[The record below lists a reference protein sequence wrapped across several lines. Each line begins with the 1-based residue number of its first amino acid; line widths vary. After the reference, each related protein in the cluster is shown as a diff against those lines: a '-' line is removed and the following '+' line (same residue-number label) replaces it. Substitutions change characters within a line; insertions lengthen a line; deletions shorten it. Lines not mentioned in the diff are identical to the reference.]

1 MMGRVDQMKNKKIFM
16 LILLCAMLLGCS
28 KAERDQGA
36 QREEA
41 ANKVITAMFTG
52 PNEDLCNESAFEM
65 IGEGIEKPEEKGEGW
80 EELKQNWKD
89 LVGEYFVSEVFDT
102 FVEMGPANQFLS
114 EAYIREE
121 TMSIEEIELSQKEE
135 DTEVYLVHW
144 LIGEEEREDKIFFR
158 YDSEGLI
165 EEVKV
170 L

>member
-1 MMGRVDQMKNKKIFM
+1 MKNRILFM
-16 LILLCAMLLGCS
+16 SILVCAMLLGCS
-28 KAERDQGA
+28 KAEKNPDA

-65 IGEGIEKPEEKGEGW
+65 IGEGIEEPEEKGEGW

-144 LIGEEEREDKIFFR
+144 GIGEEEREDKIFFR
-158 YDSEGLI
+158 YESEGLI

>member
-1 MMGRVDQMKNKKIFM
+1 MKNRILFM
-16 LILLCAMLLGCS
+16 SILVCAMFLGCS
-28 KAERDQGA
+28 KAEKNPDA

-144 LIGEEEREDKIFFR
+144 VIGKEEREDKIFFR

>member
-1 MMGRVDQMKNKKIFM
+1 MKNRILFM
-16 LILLCAMLLGCS
+16 IILVCAMLLGCS
-28 KAERDQGA
+28 KEEKDPDA

-65 IGEGIEKPEEKGEGW
+65 IGEGIEESEEKGDGREG
-80 EELKQNWKD
+80 LKQNWKD

-102 FVEMGPANQFLS
+102 FVEMGPANQFLTES
-114 EAYIREE
+114 YRRKE

-144 LIGEEEREDKIFFR
+144 VIGEEEREDKIFFR

-165 EEVKV
+165 EEVRV

>member
-1 MMGRVDQMKNKKIFM
+1 MKNRKIFM
-16 LILLCAMLLGCS
+16 LILVCAMLLGCS
-28 KAERDQGA
+28 KAEEDQGV

-52 PNEDLCNESAFEM
+52 PNEDLCTESAFEM
-65 IGEGIEKPEEKGEGW
+65 IGEGIEESEEKGGGR

-89 LVGEYFVSEVFDT
+89 LVGEYFVSDVFDS

-114 EAYIREE
+114 EACLREE
-121 TMSIEEIELSQKEE
+121 TMSIDKSEQSQKEE
-135 DTEVYLVHW
+135 DTEVYTVHW
-144 LIGEEEREDKIFFR
+144 HIGEEEREDKIFFR